1 MSAKTCAL
9 PQTKLSIYGAEKD
22 FCVGREIKLVLQ
34 RILFIL
40 QHINTSEFR
49 ICLKE
54 LYADQHDPVNVSYAV
69 LAGGFGGK
77 I

>member
-1 MSAKTCAL
+1 MSADTFAL
-9 PQTKLSIYGAEKD
+9 PQTKLSIYGVEKD

-40 QHINTSEFR
+40 QRINTSEFR

-54 LYADQHDPVNVSYAV
+54 LYADRHDPVNVSYAV

-77 I
+77 M